1 MAESSRPCPSC
12 ATPVPLDAI
21 TCPSCG
27 ALSLPGPG
35 EGAVEGIARRLGQAL
50 GRRYRLE
57 REVGRG
63 GMAVVFLAHDLRHD
77 RPVALKV
84 LLPELS
90 RYLGLERF
98 LREIH
103 IAAQLNHPH
112 ILALHDSG
120 EADGL
125 LFYVMPYL
133 EGDSLRRR
141 LARAGPLPV
150 DEAVR
155 IAGEVADG
163 LEYAHRHGVV
173 HRDIKP
179 ENILLAEGHAV
190 IADFGIARALA
201 GAGADATITTTG
213 IGLGTPQYMSP
224 EQAAGDPSLDHRT
237 DVYALGCMLFEMLA
251 GRPPFE
257 GPNAAAMAAQH
268 LSDPAP
274 SARAIRREVPAS
286 LDAAVRRAMAKSP
299 DDRYQSAAELAAGLG
314 AAEAPARTRGR
325 HRPAR
330 AARWRL
336 AAAAVAILI
345 AGAGA
350 GALLLRGRGA
360 SPPTAPAT
368 ATLRVVVQPFAD
380 RTGVLGQTAA
390 RVTEAVTD
398 LLLPVPA
405 LSVTA
410 YAAVA
415 ELGDVSL
422 DSLRSRFEADRVVVG
437 RLDTTAAGLGVAVQI
452 VDAASGRALA
462 DSEVTVP
469 RGAAATTVAAAA
481 GPLSVFVR
489 HAFWEELDLAQRRA
503 RVRGATAWSLVERAR
518 NNADEAERAAWERF
532 DRQSLRS
539 LDVADSLLREA
550 HERDPGSDLVPI
562 EMAHVADARAMF
574 AEYLLQM
581 RLVPPKDLPSPTAE
595 RARALGLLDRLIR
608 ERRGPADAFELRGRL
623 KEGLWRTG
631 GADSLLDAAI
641 ADYRSATELDLHRA
655 TAWRYLASALLAAGR
670 FSEALLTFDHASEE
684 DVFQLYRPYLL
695 RGRFDAAFQARRFE
709 VAEQTCREG
718 VAEVTGPEGA
728 VLFGDCD
735 LDLWSRTRGD
745 FRTASLAQARLASE
759 QPSDS
764 GTLLLPLRELHVA
777 EILARAGL
785 GEESDHL
792 AGRALSVLSPAW
804 LPLLLPEAAYL
815 RILRGDLDSATALVV
830 TTARLSPVTKRYL
843 RSAAWF
849 QPLRDDPR
857 FVAAVGGTLPT
868 P

>member
-27 ALSLPGPG
+27 ALSLPGPS
-35 EGAVEGIARRLGQAL
+35 EGAIEGIARRLGQAL

-57 REVGRG
+57 RELGRG

-112 ILALHDSG
+112 ILPLHDSG

-125 LFYVMPYL
+125 LFYVMPYV

-237 DVYALGCMLFEMLA
+237 DLYALGCMLFEMLA

-274 SARAIRREVPAS
+274 SARTIRRDVPVS
-286 LDAAVRRAMAKSP
+286 LDAAVRRALAKAP
-299 DDRYQSAAELAAGLG
+299 DDRFQSAAELAAALG
-314 AAEAPARTRGR
+314 AAEAPALTGGR
-325 HRPAR
+325 RRPAR

-336 AAAAVAILI
+336 AAAAAAILL
-345 AGAGA
+345 AGVGA
-350 GALLLRGRGA
+350 GALLLRGRA
-360 SPPTAPAT
+360 AAPSSAAAKPT
-368 ATLRVVVQPFAD
+368 LHVVVRPFAD
-380 RTGVLGQTAA
+380 RTGALRQTAE
-390 RVTEAVTD
+390 RVTEALTD

-410 YAAVA
+410 NAAVV

-422 DSLRSRFEADRVVVG
+422 DTLRAHFGADRVVVG
-437 RLDTTAAGLGVAVQI
+437 RLDTTASSLRVTAQI
-452 VDAASGRALA
+452 VDAPTGRALA
-462 DSEVTVP
+462 DSVVTVP
-469 RGAAATTVAAAA
+469 RGAGAATAAA
-481 GPLSVFVR
+481 GALSLFVR
-489 HAFWEELDLAQRRA
+489 HAFWEEIDLAQRRA
-503 RVRGATAWSLVERAR
+503 RVPDAEAWALVQRAGD
-518 NNADEAERAAWERF
+518 NADEARRAVTERL
-532 DRQSLRS
+532 DRQGLRS
-539 LDVADSLLREA
+539 LDVADSLLRA
-550 HERDPGSDLVPI
+550 ARERDPGSDLIPI
-562 EMAHVADARAMF
+562 ELARLADSRALF

-581 RLVPPKDLPSPTAE
+581 RRAPPDDLPSPAVE
-595 RARALGLLDRLIR
+595 RARALAGLDRLIR
-608 ERRGPADAFELRGRL
+608 QRRGPAEAFELRGRV

-655 TAWRYLASALLAAGR
+655 TAWWYLGSALLAAGR
-670 FSEALLTFDHASEE
+670 FPEALLALDHAFEE
-684 DVFQLYRPYLL
+684 DAFELYRPYLL
-695 RGRFDAAFQARRFE
+695 RGRFDAAFQAQRFGLA
-709 VAEQTCREG
+709 AEACRDG
-718 VAEVTGPEGA
+718 MAEATDDGR
-728 VLFGDCD
+728 LMFGDCE
-735 LDLWSRTRGD
+735 LQLWSRSRSD
-745 FRTASLAQARLASE
+745 RRTADIARARVDSAA
-759 QPSDS
+759 PRDS
-764 GTLLLPLRELHVA
+764 GTVVWPLRALYSA

-785 GEESDHL
+785 ADESDRL
-792 AGRALSVLSPAW
+792 AERALAVASPAW

-815 RILRGDLDSATALVV
+815 RILRGDLDSATALVA
-830 TTARLSPVTKRYL
+830 TTARLQPDNRRYL
-843 RSAAWF
+843 RNAAWF
-849 QPLRDDPR
+849 LPLHHDPR
-857 FVAAVGGTLPT
+857 FVAAVGETSLT